1 MAPSQTGD
9 ELALRCSPFHAAT
22 GTDPVGTAGCYD
34 AFLVVELRRPWD
46 HDVSTMWPFAELGA
60 SGPCL
65 VAGDGRTWR
74 PMAIDPS
81 GDPDGLVG
89 VEVWERSSTTDGDD
103 IVTGPYRHRSWR
115 VAPDELVALGGS
127 LLAGEPL
134 AGRSGPA
141 AATASDSDASPGA
154 NALLVCTHGGRDVCC
169 GSLGTSLAKEL
180 EASIPVRRCS
190 HTGGHRFAPTAI
202 TFPDGYGWAHL
213 DAAAAH
219 RVADRSGPI
228 DAVIGHCRGSS
239 LFAAGPA
246 QVADRAVFGAV
257 GWAWAEATRRV
268 VVPDGPPPA
277 VPGDPAVEVVV
288 TGRLADGSE
297 VGHAVTVDVA
307 DLVPT
312 PDCGVAAGDGTATAP
327 VWRVVDLRSV

>member
-60 SGPCL
+60 SGPFL

-81 GDPDGLVG
+81 GEPDGLVG
-89 VEVWERSSTTDGDD
+89 VEVWERPPMADGAGTA
-103 IVTGPYRHRSWR
+103 TGPYRHRSWR
-115 VAPDELVALGGS
+115 VDPDAVLALGGS
-127 LLAGEPL
+127 LLAGEPP
-134 AGRSGPA
+134 AGGSGPA
-141 AATASDSDASPGA
+141 VATASDSHTTPGA

-213 DAAAAH
+213 DAAAA
-219 RVADRSGPI
+219 RQIVERTAPI
-228 DAVIGHCRGSS
+228 DTVIGRCRGSS

-246 QVADRAVFGAV
+246 QVADRAVLGAV
-257 GWAWAEATRRV
+257 GWAWADAARQVT
-268 VVPDGPPPA
+268 VPEGPMPA
-277 VPGDPAVEVVV
+277 VPGDAAVEVSVA
-288 TGRLADGSE
+288 GRLPDGSDLAH
-297 VGHAVTVDVA
+297 VVTVDVA
-307 DLVPT
+307 QLVPT
-312 PDCGVAAGDGTATAP
+312 PDCGVAADGDTSTAP
-327 VWRVVDLRSV
+327 VWRVIDLRRV